1 MRGGYRDVNLWTVWE
16 SKSMRKN
23 LLAASL
29 MGLFAASAAHA
40 QSSVTLYGS
49 LDAGVVYV
57 NNVTG
62 SHTWAQTSSALS
74 PTYFGLRGVEDLGG
88 GLKAIFD
95 LESGFNLNNGSLAND
110 GALFGRK
117 AYVGL
122 QSDQYGALTLG
133 RQFDSVVDYLGP
145 LSASGQNYGVLLAGH
160 PYNNDNVAGIFS
172 LSNTVKYTSA
182 NYSGFQFGG
191 LYGFSNSPDF
201 ANNRAWSLG
210 ASYNNGPLSVGAA
223 YLQIN
228 NNPDVAFNTSG
239 TLNDATANMVAE
251 TQRTYGIGATYAFGP
266 AKVGLLFTR
275 SQYFNLEGIAAGGIS
290 PSITTGQGLNINNY
304 EINGTYSLTPAFA
317 LLGSYTFSD
326 GKSGGGAV
334 TGGNQ
339 FPKWHTVLLGGDYS
353 FSRRTDVYLA
363 AVYQHAS
370 GSLGLNPDGTSAPN
384 VAAINTLPPS
394 STANQVAATIGIRHR
409 F

>member
-1 MRGGYRDVNLWTVWE
+1 
-16 SKSMRKN
+16 MRKK

-40 QSSVTLYGS
+40 QSSVTLYGA
-49 LDAGVVYV
+49 LDAGIAYV
-57 NNVTG
+57 NNVAG
-62 SHTWAQTSSALS
+62 SHVWLQSTSALT

-95 LESGFNLNNGSLAND
+95 LESGFNLNNGTLANN

-117 AYVGL
+117 AYVGV

-145 LSASGQNYGVLLAGH
+145 VSATGQNGQVQLAGH
-160 PYNNDNVAGIFS
+160 PFNNDNVAALYS
-172 LSNTVKYTSA
+172 LSNTIKYTSA
-182 NYSGFQFGG
+182 NYAGFQFGG
-191 LYGFSNSPDF
+191 LYGFSNSTDF

-210 ASYNNGPLSVGAA
+210 ASYVNGPITIGAA

-228 NNPDVAFNTSG
+228 NNPTLAFNTSG
-239 TLNDATANMVAE
+239 TLNAATTNILAE
-251 TQRTYGIGATYAFGP
+251 TQRTYGIGGTYAFGP
-266 AKVGLLFTR
+266 AKVGFLFTR
-275 SQYFNLEGIAAGGIS
+275 SQYFNLDGIAAGGVS

-339 FPKWHTVLLGGDYS
+339 FPKWHTVMFAGDYA

-384 VAAINTLPPS
+384 VAEISTLPPS
-394 STANQVAATIGIRHR
+394 STQNQVAAAIGLRHR

>member
-1 MRGGYRDVNLWTVWE
+1 M
-16 SKSMRKN
+16 KKK
-23 LLAASL
+23 LLAAGL

-49 LDAGVVYV
+49 LDAGIVYV
-57 NNVTG
+57 NNVAG
-62 SHTWAQTSSALS
+62 SHTWLQGTSALS

-95 LESGFNLNNGSLAND
+95 LESGFNLNNGTFAND
-110 GALFGRK
+110 STMFNRK

-145 LSASGQNYGVLLAGH
+145 LSSSGQNGDVRLAGH
-160 PYNNDNVAGIFS
+160 PFNNDNVAAIFS
-172 LSNTVKYTSA
+172 LSNTIKYTSA

-201 ANNRAWSLG
+201 ANNRSWSFG
-210 ASYNNGPLSVGAA
+210 ASYNNGPLDIGAA

-228 NNPDVAFNTSG
+228 NNPNVAFNTGG
-239 TLNDATANMVAE
+239 TLDEASANIIAE
-251 TQRTYGIGATYAFGP
+251 TQRTYGVGATYAFGP

-275 SQYFNLEGIAAGGIS
+275 SQFFNLGGIAAGGIS

-304 EINGTYSLTPAFA
+304 EVNGTYSLTPAFA

-326 GKSGGGAV
+326 GKSGGGSV

-339 FPKWHTVLLGGDYS
+339 FPKWHTVLFAGDYA

-394 STANQVAATIGIRHR
+394 STQNQVAAALGLRHR

>member
-1 MRGGYRDVNLWTVWE
+1 
-16 SKSMRKN
+16 MRKK

-29 MGLFAASAAHA
+29 MGLFAAGAAHA
-40 QSSVTLYGS
+40 QSSVTLYGT

-57 NNVTG
+57 NNVAG
-62 SHTWAQTSSALS
+62 SHTWLQGTSALS
-74 PTYFGLRGVEDLGG
+74 PTNFGLRGVEDLGG

-95 LESGFNLNNGSLAND
+95 LESGFNLNNGRLAND
-110 GALFGRK
+110 GSLFGRK

-145 LSASGQNYGVLLAGH
+145 VSAAGQNGDVLLAGH
-160 PYNNDNVAGIFS
+160 PFNNDNVAGMFS

-191 LYGFSNSPDF
+191 LYGFSNSPEF
-201 ANNRAWSLG
+201 ANNRSWSLG
-210 ASYNNGPLSVGAA
+210 ASYNNGPLNVGAA

-228 NNPDVAFNTSG
+228 NNPNAAFNTSG
-239 TLNDATANMVAE
+239 TLDPDLANMVAE
-251 TQRTYGIGATYAFGP
+251 TQRTYGIGGTYAFGP
-266 AKVGLLFTR
+266 AKLGLLFTR

-326 GKSGGGAV
+326 GKSGGGGV

-339 FPKWHTVLLGGDYS
+339 HPKWHTAMLAGDYS
-353 FSRRTDVYLA
+353 FSRRTDVYIA
-363 AVYQHAS
+363 AVFQHAS

-394 STANQVAATIGIRHR
+394 STQNQVAATIGLRHR

>member
-1 MRGGYRDVNLWTVWE
+1 
-16 SKSMRKN
+16 MRKKF
-23 LLAASL
+23 LAASL
-29 MGLFAASAAHA
+29 LGLFAASAAHA

-49 LDAGVVYV
+49 LDAGLVYV
-57 NNVTG
+57 NNVQG
-62 SHTWAQTSSALS
+62 SHTWVQSSGALS

-88 GLKAIFD
+88 GLKAVFD
-95 LESGFNLNNGSLAND
+95 LESGFNLNNGSLANS
-110 GALFGRK
+110 GTLFSRK

-122 QSDQYGALTLG
+122 QSDQYGGLTLG

-145 LSASGQNYGVLLAGH
+145 LSSAGQNGDVMLAGH
-160 PYNNDNVAGIFS
+160 PFNNDNVAGVYS
-172 LSNTVKYTSA
+172 LSNTIKYTSA

-201 ANNRAWSLG
+201 ANNRAYSIG
-210 ASYNNGPLSVGAA
+210 ASYNSGPLSIGAA
-223 YLQIN
+223 YMQLN
-228 NNPDVAFNTSG
+228 NNPNVAFNASG
-239 TLNDATANMVAE
+239 TLTEATANIIAE
-251 TQRTYGIGATYAFGP
+251 TQRTYGVGGTYAFGP

-275 SQYFNLEGIAAGGIS
+275 SQYFNMEGLAAGGVS
-290 PSITTGQGLNINNY
+290 PSVTTGQGLNINNY

-339 FPKWHTVLLGGDYS
+339 FPKWHTVLLAGDYA
-353 FSRRTDVYLA
+353 FSRRTDFYIA

-394 STANQVAATIGIRHR
+394 STPNQVAATVGLRHR

>member
-1 MRGGYRDVNLWTVWE
+1 
-16 SKSMRKN
+16 MRKK

-29 MGLFAASAAHA
+29 IGLFAATAAHA

-49 LDAGVVYV
+49 LDAGLVYV
-57 NNVTG
+57 NNVVG
-62 SHTWAQTSSALS
+62 GHAWLQSSSALS

-95 LESGFNLNNGSLAND
+95 LESGFNLNNGTLANS
-110 GALFGRK
+110 GTIFSRK

-133 RQFDSVVDYLGP
+133 RQFDSVVDFLGP
-145 LSASGQNYGVLLAGH
+145 VSAAGQNAGVQLAGH
-160 PYNNDNVAGIFS
+160 PFNNDNVAALFS
-172 LSNTVKYTSA
+172 LANTVKYTSA
-182 NYSGFQFGG
+182 NYAGLQFGA
-191 LYGFSNSPDF
+191 LYGFSNSTEF

-210 ASYNNGPLSVGAA
+210 ASYNNGPLNVGAA

-228 NNPDVAFNTSG
+228 NNPNVAFNTSG
-239 TLNDATANMVAE
+239 TLNAASADIIAE
-251 TQRTYGIGATYAFGP
+251 TQRTYGVGGTYAFGP

-275 SQYFNLEGIAAGGIS
+275 SQYFNLDGIASGGVS

-304 EINGTYSLTPAFA
+304 EVNGTYSLTPAFA

-326 GKSGGGAV
+326 GKGGGGSV

-339 FPKWHTVLLGGDYS
+339 FPKWHTVLFGGDYA

-370 GSLGLNPDGTSAPN
+370 GSLGLNPDGSSAPN
-384 VAAINTLPPS
+384 VAAISTLPPS
-394 STANQVAATIGIRHR
+394 STQNQVAGAVGLRHR

>member
-1 MRGGYRDVNLWTVWE
+1 
-16 SKSMRKN
+16 MRKN

-29 MGLFAASAAHA
+29 TGLLAAGAAHA

-49 LDAGVVYV
+49 LDAGIVFV
-57 NNVTG
+57 NNVAG
-62 SHTWAQTSSALS
+62 SHTWLQGTSALS

-110 GALFGRK
+110 GTLFGRK

-145 LSASGQNYGVLLAGH
+145 LSSSGQNYDVLLAGH
-160 PYNNDNVAGIFS
+160 PFNNDNVAAIYS
-172 LSNTVKYTSA
+172 LSNTIKYTSA

-191 LYGFSNSPDF
+191 MYGFSNSPDF
-201 ANNRAWSLG
+201 ANNRSWSLG
-210 ASYNNGPLSVGAA
+210 ASYDAGPLSVGAA
-223 YLQIN
+223 YLQLN
-228 NNPDVAFNTSG
+228 NNPNLAFNTAG
-239 TLNDATANMVAE
+239 TLNAATANIVAQ
-251 TQRTYGIGATYAFGP
+251 TQRTYGIGANYTFGP
-266 AKVGLLFTR
+266 ARLGLLFTR
-275 SQYFNLEGIAAGGIS
+275 SQFFDIEGIAAGGIS
-290 PSITTGQGLNINNY
+290 PSITSGQGLNINNF

-326 GKSGGGAV
+326 GKAGGGAV

-339 FPKWHTVLLGGDYS
+339 HPKWHTVLLGCDYS
-353 FSRRTDVYLA
+353 FSRRTDVYLVG
-363 AVYQHAS
+363 VYQHAS
-370 GSLGLNPDGTSAPN
+370 GSLGLNPDGTAASN

-394 STANQVAATIGIRHR
+394 STPNQVAATLGLRHR